1 MKKKFLVLC
10 LAARAATA
18 QDIGTGLMPDGSA
31 DTYAGASLR
40 SSSPYLKDD
49 PRRLSVVPLLHIIF
63 ANGIFISSF
72 GTAGWQLSDTPG
84 VEYGPLFNSRNERA
98 PTDSWQVAGT
108 QRIKGT
114 PDAGAFF
121 NYALGDALWLR
132 SELTYDTNAHGL
144 AFSAGAQKTL
154 AQIAPHQNL
163 TLSLGLSIADGQVM
177 RQQYGVTGGDGSP
190 SGPSDYRPDGGL
202 AAVNVGIDWNW
213 AFNRNWLLNG
223 SVNVAHLGAAAA
235 DSPFISQPN
244 LIRYSAGL
252 AYRF

>member
-10 LAARAATA
+10 LAARSATA

-31 DTYAGASLR
+31 DTYVGASLR
-40 SSSPYLKDD
+40 SSSPYLKGDA
-49 PRRLSVVPLLHIIF
+49 RSISVVPVLHILC

-98 PTDSWQVAGT
+98 PTDSWQLAGT
-108 QRIKGT
+108 QRIRGT
-114 PDAGAFF
+114 PDAGVFF

-132 SELTYDTNAHGL
+132 SGLTYDSNARGL
-144 AFSAGAQKTL
+144 AFSAGVQKTW
-154 AQIAPHQNL
+154 ARIAPHQNL
-163 TLSLGLSIADGQVM
+163 TLSLGLSAANGQVM
-177 RQQYGVTGGDGSP
+177 RQQYGVTSGDGNAP
-190 SGPSDYRPDGGL
+190 GPGDYLPNGGL
-202 AAVNVGIDWNW
+202 ASVNAGIDWNW

-223 SVNVAHLGAAAA
+223 GANVSHLGAAAA